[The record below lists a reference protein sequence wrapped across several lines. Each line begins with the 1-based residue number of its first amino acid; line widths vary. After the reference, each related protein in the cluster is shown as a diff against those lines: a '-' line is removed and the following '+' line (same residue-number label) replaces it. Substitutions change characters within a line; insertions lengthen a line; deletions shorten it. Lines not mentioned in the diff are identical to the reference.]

1 MLKTHENSAR
11 KFYEILKFN
20 RNLIKKFIK
29 YVIKFQKDKILP
41 TPKDNAASRNKNLAE
56 KIAQNNAEN
65 NAKGEAQN
73 FTENQ
78 TVNNEGGKIEAAAE
92 AKATVKNK
100 TKAATEKRAKISAE
114 NQSGSG
120 ANVGVES
127 GVKAARANTD
137 ADKADAAVLDA
148 AEAKTKTAAEN
159 QSKNRVKTDKVSSVG
174 ASALSDAAEANETFS
189 ANASALGDAAA
200 SGAAAGMKA
209 GLAKASGRAKTN
221 KIFFIG
227 ATLLMFCCVIYLFS
241 PFLMVIAIGVLM
253 AVATSGLHAKVTKL
267 CRGRRTLAS
276 VLSLFLLCALF
287 FVPFIYAVIEIA
299 KNAASFDMARLNDAL
314 SYVQSLNIKLPGPF
328 EKFDTQFRSFLANL
342 DVAGVAKQ
350 IISYLSVVGKSSAK
364 FIVDMVLIIVFCFFA
379 YLYGESFKRF
389 FKKILPVEPA
399 QIDYIFSETANT
411 MSVVF
416 YSTIFNAVLQGF
428 LFSIIA
434 GIFGFDVLLM
444 GVLFAFCSL
453 IPAVGGALIYV
464 PTALYVLAGGSTSG
478 AIVIMAY
485 CVILIST
492 LADSFIRPLVIKF
505 INSRLV
511 ENPANINE
519 MLIFFSM
526 LSGIS
531 TFGFWGVILG
541 PAILT
546 LFIEVL
552 NLYDYLKKIEFE

>member
-1 MLKTHENSAR
+1 MCENAAR
-11 KFYEILKFN
+11 KFCEILKFN

-41 TPKDNAASRNKNLAE
+41 TSKDNAASRNENLAE

-127 GVKAARANTD
+127 GVKAAKANTD
-137 ADKADAAVLDA
+137 ADKAGAVALDA
-148 AEAKTKTAAEN
+148 AEGRTKTAAEN
-159 QSKNRVKTDKVSSVG
+159 KSKNRTATDKVSSAG
-174 ASALSDAAEANETFS
+174 ASALNDAAEANETFS

-209 GLAKASGRAKTN
+209 GLAKASGRAKTS

-276 VLSLFLLCALF
+276 VLSAFLLCALF

-314 SYVQSLNIKLPGPF
+314 SYVQSLDIRLPGPF

-342 DVAGVAKQ
+342 DVAGLAKQ

-364 FIVDMVLIIVFCFFA
+364 FIVDMVLIVVFCFFA

-434 GIFGFDVLLM
+434 GIFGFDALLM

-492 LADSFIRPLVIKF
+492 LADNFVRPLVIKF

>member
-1 MLKTHENSAR
+1 M
-11 KFYEILKFN
+11 
-20 RNLIKKFIK
+20 
-29 YVIKFQKDKILP
+29 P
-41 TPKDNAASRNKNLAE
+41 TPKDNAASRNENLAE

-65 NAKGEAQN
+65 NAKSEAQN

-78 TVNNEGGKIEAAAE
+78 TVNNAEGKIEAATE
-92 AKATVKNK
+92 AKAVVKNK
-100 TKAATEKRAKISAE
+100 AEAATE
-114 NQSGSG
+114 NQS
-120 ANVGVES
+120 ES
-127 GVKAARANTD
+127 IAETGKAARANTG
-137 ADKADAAVLDA
+137 ADRAGTAALDA
-148 AEAKTKTAAEN
+148 GEGRTKTAAEN
-159 QSKNRVKTDKVSSVG
+159 QSENRTATDKVSSAG
-174 ASALSDAAEANETFS
+174 AATLSDAAEANETFS
-189 ANASALGDAAA
+189 ANASALGAAAA
-200 SGAAAGMKA
+200 SGAAAGVKA

-276 VLSLFLLCALF
+276 VLSVFLLCALF

-314 SYVQSLNIKLPGPF
+314 SYVQSLDIKLPGPF
-328 EKFDTQFRSFLANL
+328 EKFNAQFRSFLTNL

-379 YLYGESFKRF
+379 YLYGDSFKRF

-434 GIFGFDVLLM
+434 GIFGFDALLM

-464 PTALYVLAGGSTSG
+464 PTALYVLAQGSTSG

-492 LADSFIRPLVIKF
+492 LADSFVKPLVIKF

-546 LFIEVL
+546 LFIAVL

>member
-1 MLKTHENSAR
+1 M
-11 KFYEILKFN
+11 
-20 RNLIKKFIK
+20 
-29 YVIKFQKDKILP
+29 P
-41 TPKDNAASRNKNLAE
+41 TPKDNAASRNENQVE
-56 KIAQNNAEN
+56 NITQNNAEN
-65 NAKGEAQN
+65 NAKSEAQN

-78 TVNNEGGKIEAAAE
+78 TVNNAEIKIEAAAE
-92 AKATVKNK
+92 
-100 TKAATEKRAKISAE
+100 KRAKTAAE
-114 NQSGSG
+114 NQSESIAGTGKAAG
-120 ANVGVES
+120 ANTG
-127 GVKAARANTD
+127 
-137 ADKADAAVLDA
+137 ADKAGAVALDA
-148 AEAKTKTAAEN
+148 AEGRTKTAAEN
-159 QSKNRVKTDKVSSVG
+159 QSKNRVKTDKVSSAG
-174 ASALSDAAEANETFS
+174 AAALNDAAEANETFS
-189 ANASALGDAAA
+189 ANASALGAAA
-200 SGAAAGMKA
+200 ASGAAATSGAAAGMKA

-314 SYVQSLNIKLPGPF
+314 SYVQSLDIKLPGPF

-364 FIVDMVLIIVFCFFA
+364 FIVDMVLIVVFCFFA

-434 GIFGFDVLLM
+434 GIFGFDALLM

-492 LADSFIRPLVIKF
+492 LADSFIKPLVIKF

-546 LFIEVL
+546 LFIAVL

>member
-1 MLKTHENSAR
+1 MCKTRENTAR
-11 KFYEILKFN
+11 KFYEISKFN

-41 TPKDNAASRNKNLAE
+41 TPKDNAASRNENLAE

-65 NAKGEAQN
+65 NAKSEAQN

-78 TVNNEGGKIEAAAE
+78 TANNAEIKIEAAAE
-92 AKATVKNK
+92 KRVK
-100 TKAATEKRAKISAE
+100 I
-114 NQSGSG
+114 
-120 ANVGVES
+120 GV
-127 GVKAARANTD
+127 
-137 ADKADAAVLDA
+137 DKADAAALDS
-148 AEAKTKTAAEN
+148 AEGKTKTAAEN
-159 QSKNRVKTDKVSSVG
+159 QSESGAEAGKAAGANTAADKADAAALDAAESGTKTAAENRSKNRTETDKISSGG
-174 ASALSDAAEANETFS
+174 AAALSDATEANETFS

-200 SGAAAGMKA
+200 SGTAAGMKA
-209 GLAKASGRAKTN
+209 GLAKAGRAKTN

-299 KNAASFDMARLNDAL
+299 KNAASFDMARLNDAI

-328 EKFDTQFRSFLANL
+328 EKFDPQFRSFLANL
-342 DVAGVAKQ
+342 DVAGLAKQ

-364 FIVDMVLIIVFCFFA
+364 FIVDMVLIVVFCFFA

-434 GIFGFDVLLM
+434 GIFGFDALLM

-492 LADSFIRPLVIKF
+492 LADSFVKPLVIKF

-546 LFIEVL
+546 LFIAVL

>member
-1 MLKTHENSAR
+1 M
-11 KFYEILKFN
+11 
-20 RNLIKKFIK
+20 
-29 YVIKFQKDKILP
+29 P
-41 TPKDNAASRNKNLAE
+41 TPKDNAASRNENLAE
-56 KIAQNNAEN
+56 NVAQNNAEN
-65 NAKGEAQN
+65 NAKSEARN
-73 FTENQ
+73 FIENQ
-78 TVNNEGGKIEAAAE
+78 TANNEGGKIEAAAE
-92 AKATVKNK
+92 AEATVKNK
-100 TKAATEKRAKISAE
+100 AETAAE
-114 NQSGSG
+114 NQSENIAKTG
-120 ANVGVES
+120 
-127 GVKAARANTD
+127 KAAGANTD
-137 ADKADAAVLDA
+137 ADKAGVTAPDA
-148 AEAKTKTAAEN
+148 AEGRAKTAAEN
-159 QSKNRVKTDKVSSVG
+159 QSKSRIETDEVSSTG
-174 ASALSDAAEANETFS
+174 AAALNDAAEANETFS

-267 CRGRRTLAS
+267 CRGRRTLSS

-299 KNAASFDMARLNDAL
+299 KNAASFDMARINDAL
-314 SYVQSLNIKLPGPF
+314 SYVQSLDIKLPGPF

-342 DVAGVAKQ
+342 DVAGLAKQ

-364 FIVDMVLIIVFCFFA
+364 FIVDMVLIVVFCFFA

-434 GIFGFDVLLM
+434 GIFGFDALLM

-492 LADSFIRPLVIKF
+492 LADSFVKPLVIKF

-546 LFIEVL
+546 LFIAVL

>member
-1 MLKTHENSAR
+1 M
-11 KFYEILKFN
+11 
-20 RNLIKKFIK
+20 
-29 YVIKFQKDKILP
+29 P
-41 TPKDNAASRNKNLAE
+41 TPKDNAASRNENLAE
-56 KIAQNNAEN
+56 NVAQNNAEN
-65 NAKGEAQN
+65 NAKREAQN

-78 TVNNEGGKIEAAAE
+78 TVNNAEGKIEADNEGRAV
-92 AKATVKNK
+92 VKNK
-100 TKAATEKRAKISAE
+100 AKTAAE
-114 NQSGSG
+114 NQS
-120 ANVGVES
+120 ES
-127 GVKAARANTD
+127 IAETGKAARANTD
-137 ADKADAAVLDA
+137 ADKAGAAALDA
-148 AEAKTKTAAEN
+148 AEGKTKTAAEN
-159 QSKNRVKTDKVSSVG
+159 QSKNRVETDKVSSAG
-174 ASALSDAAEANETFS
+174 ASALGDAAEANETFS

-200 SGAAAGMKA
+200 AGMKA
-209 GLAKASGRAKTN
+209 GLAKASGRAKTS

-314 SYVQSLNIKLPGPF
+314 NYVQSLNIKLPGPF

-342 DVAGVAKQ
+342 DVAGLAKQ

-364 FIVDMVLIIVFCFFA
+364 FIVDMVLIVVFCFFA

-434 GIFGFDVLLM
+434 GIFGFDALLM

-492 LADSFIRPLVIKF
+492 LADSFVKPLVIKF

-546 LFIEVL
+546 LFIAVL

>member
-1 MLKTHENSAR
+1 
-11 KFYEILKFN
+11 
-20 RNLIKKFIK
+20 
-29 YVIKFQKDKILP
+29 
-41 TPKDNAASRNKNLAE
+41 
-56 KIAQNNAEN
+56 
-65 NAKGEAQN
+65 
-73 FTENQ
+73 
-78 TVNNEGGKIEAAAE
+78 
-92 AKATVKNK
+92 
-100 TKAATEKRAKISAE
+100 
-114 NQSGSG
+114 
-120 ANVGVES
+120 
-127 GVKAARANTD
+127 
-137 ADKADAAVLDA
+137 
-148 AEAKTKTAAEN
+148 
-159 QSKNRVKTDKVSSVG
+159 
-174 ASALSDAAEANETFS
+174 
-189 ANASALGDAAA
+189 
-200 SGAAAGMKA
+200 MKA
-209 GLAKASGRAKTN
+209 GLSKASGRAKTN

-314 SYVQSLNIKLPGPF
+314 SYVQSLDIKLPGPF

-342 DVAGVAKQ
+342 DVAGLAKQ

-364 FIVDMVLIIVFCFFA
+364 FIVDMVLIVVFCFFA

-434 GIFGFDVLLM
+434 GIFGFDALLM

-464 PTALYVLAGGSTSG
+464 PTALYVLAQGSTSG

-492 LADSFIRPLVIKF
+492 LADSFVKPLVIKF

-546 LFIEVL
+546 LFIAVL

>member
-1 MLKTHENSAR
+1 M
-11 KFYEILKFN
+11 
-20 RNLIKKFIK
+20 
-29 YVIKFQKDKILP
+29 P
-41 TPKDNAASRNKNLAE
+41 TPKDNAASRNENQAE
-56 KIAQNNAEN
+56 NVAQNNAES
-65 NAKGEAQN
+65 NAKSEAQN

-78 TVNNEGGKIEAAAE
+78 TANNAEGKIEAAAE
-92 AKATVKNK
+92 GEAQAVIKNK
-100 TKAATEKRAKISAE
+100 AKTAAE
-114 NQSGSG
+114 NQSESG
-120 ANVGVES
+120 AETS
-127 GVKAARANTD
+127 KAAGANTG
-137 ADKADAAVLDA
+137 ADKVDAAALG
-148 AEAKTKTAAEN
+148 AEN
-159 QSKNRVKTDKVSSVG
+159 QSKNRVETDSVSSAD
-174 ASALSDAAEANETFS
+174 ASAEANETFS

-209 GLAKASGRAKTN
+209 GLAKASGRAKTS

-276 VLSLFLLCALF
+276 VLSLFLICALF

-350 IISYLSVVGKSSAK
+350 IISYLSAVGKSSAK
-364 FIVDMVLIIVFCFFA
+364 FIVDMVLIVVFCFFA

-428 LFSIIA
+428 
-434 GIFGFDVLLM
+434 
-444 GVLFAFCSL
+444 
-453 IPAVGGALIYV
+453 PY
-464 PTALYVLAGGSTSG
+464 Y
-478 AIVIMAY
+478 
-485 CVILIST
+485 
-492 LADSFIRPLVIKF
+492 
-505 INSRLV
+505 
-511 ENPANINE
+511 
-519 MLIFFSM
+519 
-526 LSGIS
+526 
-531 TFGFWGVILG
+531 
-541 PAILT
+541 
-546 LFIEVL
+546 
-552 NLYDYLKKIEFE
+552 

>member
-1 MLKTHENSAR
+1 M
-11 KFYEILKFN
+11 
-20 RNLIKKFIK
+20 
-29 YVIKFQKDKILP
+29 P
-41 TPKDNAASRNKNLAE
+41 TPKDNAASCNENQAE
-56 KIAQNNAEN
+56 RIAQNNAEN

-78 TVNNEGGKIEAAAE
+78 TVNNEGGEIEAAAE

-127 GVKAARANTD
+127 GVKAAKANTD
-137 ADKADAAVLDA
+137 ADKAGAVALDA
-148 AEAKTKTAAEN
+148 AEGRTKTAVEN
-159 QSKNRVKTDKVSSVG
+159 KSKNRTATDKASSV
-174 ASALSDAAEANETFS
+174 D
-189 ANASALGDAAA
+189 ASALGDAAA

-209 GLAKASGRAKTN
+209 GLAKASGHAKTN

-241 PFLMVIAIGVLM
+241 PFLMVIVIGVLM

-314 SYVQSLNIKLPGPF
+314 SYVQSLDIKLPGPF

-342 DVAGVAKQ
+342 DVAGLAKQ

-364 FIVDMVLIIVFCFFA
+364 FIVDMVLIVVFCFFA

-434 GIFGFDVLLM
+434 GIFGFDALLM

-464 PTALYVLAGGSTSG
+464 PTALYVLAQGSTSG

-492 LADSFIRPLVIKF
+492 LADSFVKPLVIKF

-546 LFIEVL
+546 LFIAVL

>member
-1 MLKTHENSAR
+1 M
-11 KFYEILKFN
+11 
-20 RNLIKKFIK
+20 
-29 YVIKFQKDKILP
+29 P
-41 TPKDNAASRNKNLAE
+41 TPKDNAASRNENLAE

-78 TVNNEGGKIEAAAE
+78 TVNNAEGKIEADTEGGAQAV
-92 AKATVKNK
+92 VKNK
-100 TKAATEKRAKISAE
+100 AEAAAE
-114 NQSGSG
+114 NQS
-120 ANVGVES
+120 ES
-127 GVKAARANTD
+127 IAETGKAAGANTD
-137 ADKADAAVLDA
+137 ADKAGAAALDA
-148 AEAKTKTAAEN
+148 VEGRTKTAAEN
-159 QSKNRVKTDKVSSVG
+159 QSKNRTETDKISSAG
-174 ASALSDAAEANETFS
+174 AAALGDAAEANETFS
-189 ANASALGDAAA
+189 ANASALGAAVA

-227 ATLLMFCCVIYLFS
+227 VTLLMFCCVIYLFS

-314 SYVQSLNIKLPGPF
+314 SYVQSLDIKLPGPF
-328 EKFDTQFRSFLANL
+328 EKFNTQFRSFLANL
-342 DVAGVAKQ
+342 DVAGLAKQ

-434 GIFGFDVLLM
+434 GIFGFDALLM

-464 PTALYVLAGGSTSG
+464 PTALYVLARGSTSG

-492 LADSFIRPLVIKF
+492 LADSFVKPLVIKF

-546 LFIEVL
+546 LFIAVL

>member
-1 MLKTHENSAR
+1 M
-11 KFYEILKFN
+11 
-20 RNLIKKFIK
+20 
-29 YVIKFQKDKILP
+29 P
-41 TPKDNAASRNKNLAE
+41 TPKDNAASCNENQAE
-56 KIAQNNAEN
+56 NIAQNNA
-65 NAKGEAQN
+65 KSEAQN

-78 TVNNEGGKIEAAAE
+78 TVNNAEGKIEAAAE

-100 TKAATEKRAKISAE
+100 TKTAAENRAEIGAK

-127 GVKAARANTD
+127 GVKAVKANTA
-137 ADKADAAVLDA
+137 ADKAASAVLDA
-148 AEAKTKTAAEN
+148 AEGRTKTSAEN
-159 QSKNRVKTDKVSSVG
+159 QSKNRVKTDKASSAG
-174 ASALSDAAEANETFS
+174 AAALSDAAEANETFL
-189 ANASALGDAAA
+189 ANASAL
-200 SGAAAGMKA
+200 GAAAGMKA
-209 GLAKASGRAKTN
+209 GLAKVSGRAKTN

-241 PFLMVIAIGVLM
+241 PFLMVIVIGVLM

-314 SYVQSLNIKLPGPF
+314 SYVQSLDIRLPGPF

-342 DVAGVAKQ
+342 DVAGLAKQ

-434 GIFGFDVLLM
+434 GIFGFDALLM

-464 PTALYVLAGGSTSG
+464 PTALYVLAQGSTSG

-492 LADSFIRPLVIKF
+492 LADSFVKPLVIKF

-546 LFIEVL
+546 LFIAVL

>member
-1 MLKTHENSAR
+1 M
-11 KFYEILKFN
+11 
-20 RNLIKKFIK
+20 
-29 YVIKFQKDKILP
+29 P
-41 TPKDNAASRNKNLAE
+41 TPKDNAASRNENQAE
-56 KIAQNNAEN
+56 NVAQNNTEN
-65 NAKGEAQN
+65 NAKSEAQN

-92 AKATVKNK
+92 
-100 TKAATEKRAKISAE
+100 KRA
-114 NQSGSG
+114 
-120 ANVGVES
+120 
-127 GVKAARANTD
+127 
-137 ADKADAAVLDA
+137 
-148 AEAKTKTAAEN
+148 KTAAEN
-159 QSKNRVKTDKVSSVG
+159 QSKNRVKTDKVSSAG
-174 ASALSDAAEANETFS
+174 AAAFSDAAEANETFS
-189 ANASALGDAAA
+189 ANASALGAAA
-200 SGAAAGMKA
+200 VSGAAVGVKA
-209 GLAKASGRAKTN
+209 GLAKANGRAKTN

-253 AVATSGLHAKVTKL
+253 AVATSGLHAKITKL

-276 VLSLFLLCALF
+276 VLSVFLLCTLF

-314 SYVQSLNIKLPGPF
+314 SYVQSLDIRLPGPF

-342 DVAGVAKQ
+342 DVAGLAKQ

-434 GIFGFDVLLM
+434 GIFGFDALLM

-492 LADSFIRPLVIKF
+492 LADSFVKPLVIKF

-546 LFIEVL
+546 LFIAVL

>member
-1 MLKTHENSAR
+1 M
-11 KFYEILKFN
+11 
-20 RNLIKKFIK
+20 
-29 YVIKFQKDKILP
+29 P
-41 TPKDNAASRNKNLAE
+41 TSKDNAASRNENRAE
-56 KIAQNNAEN
+56 NAAQNNAEN
-65 NAKGEAQN
+65 NAKSEAQN

-78 TVNNEGGKIEAAAE
+78 TVNNAEGKIEAAAE

-100 TKAATEKRAKISAE
+100 TKTAAENRAEIGAK

-127 GVKAARANTD
+127 GVKAAKANTG
-137 ADKADAAVLDA
+137 ADRAGAAALDA
-148 AEAKTKTAAEN
+148 GEGRTKTAAEN
-159 QSKNRVKTDKVSSVG
+159 QSENRTATDKVSSAG
-174 ASALSDAAEANETFS
+174 AATLSDAAETNETFS
-189 ANASALGDAAA
+189 ANASALGAAAA
-200 SGAAAGMKA
+200 SGAAAGVKA
-209 GLAKASGRAKTN
+209 GLAKANGRAKTN

-314 SYVQSLNIKLPGPF
+314 SYVQSLDIRLPGPF

-364 FIVDMVLIIVFCFFA
+364 FIVDMVLIVVFCFFA
-379 YLYGESFKRF
+379 YLYGENFKRF

-434 GIFGFDVLLM
+434 GIFGFDALLM

-492 LADSFIRPLVIKF
+492 LADSFVKPLVIKF

-546 LFIEVL
+546 LFIAVL

>member
-1 MLKTHENSAR
+1 MCENAAR
-11 KFYEILKFN
+11 KFCEILKFN

-41 TPKDNAASRNKNLAE
+41 TSKDNAASRNENRAE
-56 KIAQNNAEN
+56 NAAQNNAEN
-65 NAKGEAQN
+65 NAKSEAQN

-78 TVNNEGGKIEAAAE
+78 TVNNAEGKIEAAAE

-100 TKAATEKRAKISAE
+100 TKTAAENRAEIGAK

-127 GVKAARANTD
+127 GVKAAKANTG
-137 ADKADAAVLDA
+137 ADKADAAALDA
-148 AEAKTKTAAEN
+148 AEGRTKTAAEN
-159 QSKNRVKTDKVSSVG
+159 QSGNRVKTDKASSAG
-174 ASALSDAAEANETFS
+174 ASALNDAAEANETFS
-189 ANASALGDAAA
+189 ANASALGAAAA

-227 ATLLMFCCVIYLFS
+227 STLLMFCCVIYLFS

-314 SYVQSLNIKLPGPF
+314 SYVQSLDIRLPGPF

-342 DVAGVAKQ
+342 DVAGLAKQ

-364 FIVDMVLIIVFCFFA
+364 FIVDMVLIVVFCFFA

-434 GIFGFDVLLM
+434 GIFGFDALLM

-492 LADSFIRPLVIKF
+492 LADSFIKPLVIKF

-546 LFIEVL
+546 LFIAVL

>member
-1 MLKTHENSAR
+1 M
-11 KFYEILKFN
+11 
-20 RNLIKKFIK
+20 
-29 YVIKFQKDKILP
+29 P
-41 TPKDNAASRNKNLAE
+41 TPKDNAASRNENLAE

-65 NAKGEAQN
+65 NAKSEAQN

-78 TVNNEGGKIEAAAE
+78 TANNAEIKIEAAAE
-92 AKATVKNK
+92 
-100 TKAATEKRAKISAE
+100 KRAKIGAE
-114 NQSGSG
+114 NQS
-120 ANVGVES
+120 ES
-127 GVKAARANTD
+127 IAETGKTAGANTD
-137 ADKADAAVLDA
+137 ADKAGAAALDA
-148 AEAKTKTAAEN
+148 AEGRTKTAAEN
-159 QSKNRVKTDKVSSVG
+159 QSKNRVETDKVSSVD
-174 ASALSDAAEANETFS
+174 ASAEANETFS
-189 ANASALGDAAA
+189 ANAFALGDAAA

-209 GLAKASGRAKTN
+209 GLAKASGRAKTS

-314 SYVQSLNIKLPGPF
+314 SYVQSLDIRLPGPF

-342 DVAGVAKQ
+342 DVAGLAKQ

-364 FIVDMVLIIVFCFFA
+364 FIVDMVLIVVFCFFA

-434 GIFGFDVLLM
+434 GIFGFDALLM

-464 PTALYVLAGGSTSG
+464 PTALYVLAQGSTSG

-492 LADSFIRPLVIKF
+492 LADSFVKPLVIKF

-546 LFIEVL
+546 LFIAVL

>member
-1 MLKTHENSAR
+1 M
-11 KFYEILKFN
+11 
-20 RNLIKKFIK
+20 
-29 YVIKFQKDKILP
+29 P
-41 TPKDNAASRNKNLAE
+41 TPKDNAASRNENLAE

-78 TVNNEGGKIEAAAE
+78 TVNNAEIKIKAAAE
-92 AKATVKNK
+92 SEAVVKNK
-100 TKAATEKRAKISAE
+100 A
-114 NQSGSG
+114 
-120 ANVGVES
+120 
-127 GVKAARANTD
+127 
-137 ADKADAAVLDA
+137 
-148 AEAKTKTAAEN
+148 KTAAEN
-159 QSKNRVKTDKVSSVG
+159 QSESIAETSKAAGANTAADEADAAALDAAEGRTKTAAENRSKNRVETDK
-174 ASALSDAAEANETFS
+174 ASPVDT
-189 ANASALGDAAA
+189 SALGDAAA

-299 KNAASFDMARLNDAL
+299 KNAASFDMARINDAL
-314 SYVQSLNIKLPGPF
+314 SYVQSLDIRLPGPF
-328 EKFDTQFRSFLANL
+328 EKFNAQVRSFLANL

-364 FIVDMVLIIVFCFFA
+364 FIVDMVLIVVFCFFA

-434 GIFGFDVLLM
+434 GIFGFDALLM

-492 LADSFIRPLVIKF
+492 LADSFVKPLVIKF

-546 LFIEVL
+546 LFIAVL

>member
-1 MLKTHENSAR
+1 M
-11 KFYEILKFN
+11 
-20 RNLIKKFIK
+20 
-29 YVIKFQKDKILP
+29 P
-41 TPKDNAASRNKNLAE
+41 TPKDNAASRNENLAE

-65 NAKGEAQN
+65 NAKSEAQN

-78 TVNNEGGKIEAAAE
+78 TTNDEGGKIEAAAE
-92 AKATVKNK
+92 AKATAKNK
-100 TKAATEKRAKISAE
+100 TETAAENRAEISVK

-120 ANVGVES
+120 VNVGVES
-127 GVKAARANTD
+127 GIKAVKANTG
-137 ADKADAAVLDA
+137 ADKADAAALGA
-148 AEAKTKTAAEN
+148 AEGGTKTAVEN
-159 QSKNRVKTDKVSSVG
+159 QSKNRVETDKASSAD
-174 ASALSDAAEANETFS
+174 ASALGDAAEANETFS
-189 ANASALGDAAA
+189 ANASALGAT
-200 SGAAAGMKA
+200 AGVKA

-241 PFLMVIAIGVLM
+241 PFLMVIVIGVLM

-314 SYVQSLNIKLPGPF
+314 SYVQSLDIRLPGPF

-342 DVAGVAKQ
+342 DVAGLAKQ

-364 FIVDMVLIIVFCFFA
+364 FIVDMVLIVVFCFFA

-434 GIFGFDVLLM
+434 GIFGFDALLM

-492 LADSFIRPLVIKF
+492 LADSFVKPLVIKF

-546 LFIEVL
+546 LFIAVL

>member
-1 MLKTHENSAR
+1 MSYSALYVKTRENAAR
-11 KFYEILKFN
+11 KFYEISKFN

-41 TPKDNAASRNKNLAE
+41 TPKDNAASRNENRAE
-56 KIAQNNAEN
+56 NVAQNNAES
-65 NAKGEAQN
+65 NAKSEAQN

-78 TVNNEGGKIEAAAE
+78 TANNEEGKIEAAAE
-92 AKATVKNK
+92 
-100 TKAATEKRAKISAE
+100 
-114 NQSGSG
+114 NQSESIAETGKTAG
-120 ANVGVES
+120 ANTG
-127 GVKAARANTD
+127 
-137 ADKADAAVLDA
+137 ADKADAAALDA
-148 AEAKTKTAAEN
+148 AEGRTKTAAEN
-159 QSKNRVKTDKVSSVG
+159 QSKNWVETDKASSAG
-174 ASALSDAAEANETFS
+174 
-189 ANASALGDAAA
+189 ASALGDAAA
-200 SGAAAGMKA
+200 SGVAAGMKA
-209 GLAKASGRAKTN
+209 GFAKASGRAKTS

-253 AVATSGLHAKVTKL
+253 AVATSGLHSKVTKL

-276 VLSLFLLCALF
+276 VLSLFLICALF

-299 KNAASFDMARLNDAL
+299 KNAASFDMARLNDAI

-342 DVAGVAKQ
+342 DVAGLAKQ

-364 FIVDMVLIIVFCFFA
+364 FIVDMVLIVVFCFFA

-434 GIFGFDVLLM
+434 GIFGFDALLM

-492 LADSFIRPLVIKF
+492 LADSFVKPLVIKF

-546 LFIEVL
+546 LFIAVL

>member
-1 MLKTHENSAR
+1 M
-11 KFYEILKFN
+11 
-20 RNLIKKFIK
+20 
-29 YVIKFQKDKILP
+29 P
-41 TPKDNAASRNKNLAE
+41 TPKDNAASCNENLAE
-56 KIAQNNAEN
+56 NVAQNNADN
-65 NAKGEAQN
+65 NAKSEAQN

-78 TVNNEGGKIEAAAE
+78 TVNNAEGKIEAAAE
-92 AKATVKNK
+92 AKATIKNK
-100 TKAATEKRAKISAE
+100 AETAAENRAEIGAK

-127 GVKAARANTD
+127 GVKAAKANTD
-137 ADKADAAVLDA
+137 ADKADAAALGA
-148 AEAKTKTAAEN
+148 AEGGTKTAVEN
-159 QSKNRVKTDKVSSVG
+159 QSENRVKTDKASSAG
-174 ASALSDAAEANETFS
+174 ASALNDAVEANETFS
-189 ANASALGDAAA
+189 ANISALSDAAA

-209 GLAKASGRAKTN
+209 GLAKAGRAKTN

-342 DVAGVAKQ
+342 DVAGLAKQ

-434 GIFGFDVLLM
+434 GIFGFDALLM

-492 LADSFIRPLVIKF
+492 LADSFVKPLVIKF

-546 LFIEVL
+546 LFIAVL

>member
-1 MLKTHENSAR
+1 M
-11 KFYEILKFN
+11 
-20 RNLIKKFIK
+20 
-29 YVIKFQKDKILP
+29 P

-127 GVKAARANTD
+127 GVKAAKANTD
-137 ADKADAAVLDA
+137 ADKAGAVALDA
-148 AEAKTKTAAEN
+148 AEGRTKTAAEN
-159 QSKNRVKTDKVSSVG
+159 QSKNRVKTDKVSSAG
-174 ASALSDAAEANETFS
+174 AAAFSDAAEANETFS

-209 GLAKASGRAKTN
+209 GLAKASGRAKTS

-253 AVATSGLHAKVTKL
+253 AVATSGLHTKVTKL

-342 DVAGVAKQ
+342 DVAGLAKQ

-364 FIVDMVLIIVFCFFA
+364 FIVDMVLIVVFCFFA

-416 YSTIFNAVLQGF
+416 Y
-428 LFSIIA
+428 
-434 GIFGFDVLLM
+434 
-444 GVLFAFCSL
+444 
-453 IPAVGGALIYV
+453 
-464 PTALYVLAGGSTSG
+464 
-478 AIVIMAY
+478 
-485 CVILIST
+485 
-492 LADSFIRPLVIKF
+492 
-505 INSRLV
+505 
-511 ENPANINE
+511 
-519 MLIFFSM
+519 
-526 LSGIS
+526 
-531 TFGFWGVILG
+531 
-541 PAILT
+541 
-546 LFIEVL
+546 
-552 NLYDYLKKIEFE
+552 

>member
-1 MLKTHENSAR
+1 M
-11 KFYEILKFN
+11 
-20 RNLIKKFIK
+20 
-29 YVIKFQKDKILP
+29 P
-41 TPKDNAASRNKNLAE
+41 TPKDNAASRNENQAE
-56 KIAQNNAEN
+56 NVAQNNAEN

-78 TVNNEGGKIEAAAE
+78 TVNNAEGKIEAAAE

-100 TKAATEKRAKISAE
+100 NKTAAE
-114 NQSGSG
+114 NQS
-120 ANVGVES
+120 ES
-127 GVKAARANTD
+127 IAEASKAARVNTG
-137 ADKADAAVLDA
+137 ADKAGAAALDA
-148 AEAKTKTAAEN
+148 AEDRTKTSAEN
-159 QSKNRVKTDKVSSVG
+159 QSKNRVKTDKVSSAG
-174 ASALSDAAEANETFS
+174 AAAFSDAAEANETFS
-189 ANASALGDAAA
+189 PNASALGDAAA

-241 PFLMVIAIGVLM
+241 PFLMVIVIGVLM

-314 SYVQSLNIKLPGPF
+314 SYVQGLDIRLPGPF
-328 EKFDTQFRSFLANL
+328 EKFNTQFRSFLANL

-434 GIFGFDVLLM
+434 GIFGFDALLM

-492 LADSFIRPLVIKF
+492 LADSFIKPLVIKF

-546 LFIEVL
+546 LFIAVL

>member
-1 MLKTHENSAR
+1 MCENAAC
-11 KFYEILKFN
+11 KFYEISKFN

-41 TPKDNAASRNKNLAE
+41 TPKDNAASRNENRAE
-56 KIAQNNAEN
+56 NVAQNNAES
-65 NAKGEAQN
+65 NAKSEAQN

-78 TVNNEGGKIEAAAE
+78 TVNNAEGKIEAAAE
-92 AKATVKNK
+92 
-100 TKAATEKRAKISAE
+100 KRAKIGAE
-114 NQSGSG
+114 NQSESIAEAGKTAG
-120 ANVGVES
+120 ANT
-127 GVKAARANTD
+127 AAD
-137 ADKADAAVLDA
+137 EVDAAALGA
-148 AEAKTKTAAEN
+148 AEGRTKTAAEN
-159 QSKNRVKTDKVSSVG
+159 QSKNRVETDKASSAG
-174 ASALSDAAEANETFS
+174 
-189 ANASALGDAAA
+189 ASALGDAAA

-209 GLAKASGRAKTN
+209 GLTKASGRAKTN

-227 ATLLMFCCVIYLFS
+227 AILLMFCCVIYLFS

-299 KNAASFDMARLNDAL
+299 KNAASFDMARLNDAI

-342 DVAGVAKQ
+342 DVAGLAKQ

-364 FIVDMVLIIVFCFFA
+364 FIVDMVLIVVFCFFA

-434 GIFGFDVLLM
+434 GIFGFDALLM

-464 PTALYVLAGGSTSG
+464 PTALYVLAQGSTSG

-492 LADSFIRPLVIKF
+492 LADSFVKPLVIKF

-546 LFIEVL
+546 LFIAVL

>member
-1 MLKTHENSAR
+1 M
-11 KFYEILKFN
+11 
-20 RNLIKKFIK
+20 
-29 YVIKFQKDKILP
+29 P
-41 TPKDNAASRNKNLAE
+41 TPKDNAASYNEDLAE
-56 KIAQNNAEN
+56 KIAQNNAES
-65 NAKGEAQN
+65 NAKSEAQN

-78 TVNNEGGKIEAAAE
+78 TANNEGGKIEAAAE
-92 AKATVKNK
+92 GEAQAVIKNKAKA
-100 TKAATEKRAKISAE
+100 AAE
-114 NQSGSG
+114 NQSESIAETTKATG
-120 ANVGVES
+120 ANT
-127 GVKAARANTD
+127 AAD
-137 ADKADAAVLDA
+137 EADAAALGA
-148 AEAKTKTAAEN
+148 AEGRTKTAAEN
-159 QSKNRVKTDKVSSVG
+159 RSKNRVETDKVS
-174 ASALSDAAEANETFS
+174 S

-200 SGAAAGMKA
+200 SGMKA
-209 GLAKASGRAKTN
+209 GLAKASGRAKTS

-434 GIFGFDVLLM
+434 GIFGFDALLM

-478 AIVIMAY
+478 AIVIMTY

-492 LADSFIRPLVIKF
+492 LADSFVKPLVIKF

-546 LFIEVL
+546 LFIAVL

>member
-1 MLKTHENSAR
+1 M
-11 KFYEILKFN
+11 
-20 RNLIKKFIK
+20 
-29 YVIKFQKDKILP
+29 
-41 TPKDNAASRNKNLAE
+41 PKENAASHNENLAE
-56 KIAQNNAEN
+56 NIAQNNAEN
-65 NAKGEAQN
+65 NAKSEAQN

-78 TVNNEGGKIEAAAE
+78 TVNNAEGKIQAAAE
-92 AKATVKNK
+92 AKATAKNK
-100 TKAATEKRAKISAE
+100 TETAAENRAEISVK

-120 ANVGVES
+120 VNVGVES
-127 GVKAARANTD
+127 GIKAAKANTG
-137 ADKADAAVLDA
+137 ADKADAAALGV
-148 AEAKTKTAAEN
+148 AEGRTKTAAEN
-159 QSKNRVKTDKVSSVG
+159 QSENRIKTDKVSSAG
-174 ASALSDAAEANETFS
+174 AATLSDAAEANETFS
-189 ANASALGDAAA
+189 ANASALGAAAA

-209 GLAKASGRAKTN
+209 GLAKANGRAKTN

-276 VLSLFLLCALF
+276 VLSVFLLCTLF

-314 SYVQSLNIKLPGPF
+314 SYVQSLDIKLPGPF

-364 FIVDMVLIIVFCFFA
+364 FIVDMVLIVVFCFFA

-434 GIFGFDVLLM
+434 GIFGFDALLM

-492 LADSFIRPLVIKF
+492 LADSFVKPLVIKF

-546 LFIEVL
+546 LFIAVL

>member
-1 MLKTHENSAR
+1 MWKTHENAAR
-11 KFYEILKFN
+11 KFCEILKFN
-20 RNLIKKFIK
+20 RNLIKKLIK
-29 YVIKFQKDKILP
+29 YIIKFQKDKILP
-41 TPKDNAASRNKNLAE
+41 TPKDNAASCNENLAE
-56 KIAQNNAEN
+56 NIAQNNA
-65 NAKGEAQN
+65 KSEAQN

-78 TVNNEGGKIEAAAE
+78 TVNNAEGKIQAAAE

-100 TKAATEKRAKISAE
+100 TKTAAENRAEIGAE

-120 ANVGVES
+120 ANVSVES
-127 GVKAARANTD
+127 GVKAAKANTG
-137 ADKADAAVLDA
+137 ADKADAAALDA
-148 AEAKTKTAAEN
+148 AEGRTKTAAEN
-159 QSKNRVKTDKVSSVG
+159 QSKNRVKTDKVSSAG
-174 ASALSDAAEANETFS
+174 AAAFSDAAEANETFS
-189 ANASALGDAAA
+189 ANASALGAAAA
-200 SGAAAGMKA
+200 SGAAAGVKA

-241 PFLMVIAIGVLM
+241 PFLMVIVIGVLM
-253 AVATSGLHAKVTKL
+253 AVATSGLHAKVMKL

-276 VLSLFLLCALF
+276 VLSVFLLCALF

-314 SYVQSLNIKLPGPF
+314 SYVQSLDIRLPGPF

-342 DVAGVAKQ
+342 DVAGLAKQ

-434 GIFGFDVLLM
+434 GIFGFDALLM

-492 LADSFIRPLVIKF
+492 LADSFVKPLVIKF

-546 LFIEVL
+546 LFIAVL

>member
-1 MLKTHENSAR
+1 MYRRVPYVKTRENTAR

-41 TPKDNAASRNKNLAE
+41 TPKDNAASRNENLAE

-65 NAKGEAQN
+65 NAKSEAQN

-78 TVNNEGGKIEAAAE
+78 TANNAEGKIEAA
-92 AKATVKNK
+92 VKNK
-100 TKAATEKRAKISAE
+100 AE
-114 NQSGSG
+114 
-120 ANVGVES
+120 
-127 GVKAARANTD
+127 
-137 ADKADAAVLDA
+137 
-148 AEAKTKTAAEN
+148 TAAEN
-159 QSKNRVKTDKVSSVG
+159 QSKNRIETDKASSTG
-174 ASALSDAAEANETFS
+174 
-189 ANASALGDAAA
+189 ASALGDAAA

-314 SYVQSLNIKLPGPF
+314 SYVQSLDIRLPGPF

-364 FIVDMVLIIVFCFFA
+364 FIVDMVFIVVFCFFA

-434 GIFGFDVLLM
+434 GIFGFDALLM

-492 LADSFIRPLVIKF
+492 LADSFVKPLVIKF

-546 LFIEVL
+546 LFIAVL

>member
-1 MLKTHENSAR
+1 M
-11 KFYEILKFN
+11 
-20 RNLIKKFIK
+20 
-29 YVIKFQKDKILP
+29 P
-41 TPKDNAASRNKNLAE
+41 TPKDNAASRNENLAE
-56 KIAQNNAEN
+56 KIAQNNAEDN
-65 NAKGEAQN
+65 TKGEAQN
-73 FTENQ
+73 FIENQ
-78 TVNNEGGKIEAAAE
+78 TVNNAEGKIEAAAE

-100 TKAATEKRAKISAE
+100 AETATE
-114 NQSGSG
+114 NQSESIAEARKAAG
-120 ANVGVES
+120 ANTG
-127 GVKAARANTD
+127 
-137 ADKADAAVLDA
+137 ADKAGAAVLGT
-148 AEAKTKTAAEN
+148 AEGRTKTAAEN
-159 QSKNRVKTDKVSSVG
+159 QSKNRTKTDKASSTG
-174 ASALSDAAEANETFS
+174 ASALGDAAEANETFS
-189 ANASALGDAAA
+189 ANASALGAAAA

-267 CRGRRTLAS
+267 CRGRRTLSS

-299 KNAASFDMARLNDAL
+299 KNAASFDMARINDAL
-314 SYVQSLNIKLPGPF
+314 SYVQSLDIKLPGPF
-328 EKFDTQFRSFLANL
+328 EKFDMQFRSFLANL
-342 DVAGVAKQ
+342 DVAGLAKQ

-364 FIVDMVLIIVFCFFA
+364 FIVDMVLIVVFCFFA

-434 GIFGFDVLLM
+434 GIFGFDALLM

-492 LADSFIRPLVIKF
+492 LADSFVKPLVIKF

-546 LFIEVL
+546 LFIAVL

>member
-1 MLKTHENSAR
+1 
-11 KFYEILKFN
+11 
-20 RNLIKKFIK
+20 
-29 YVIKFQKDKILP
+29 
-41 TPKDNAASRNKNLAE
+41 
-56 KIAQNNAEN
+56 
-65 NAKGEAQN
+65 
-73 FTENQ
+73 
-78 TVNNEGGKIEAAAE
+78 
-92 AKATVKNK
+92 
-100 TKAATEKRAKISAE
+100 
-114 NQSGSG
+114 
-120 ANVGVES
+120 
-127 GVKAARANTD
+127 
-137 ADKADAAVLDA
+137 
-148 AEAKTKTAAEN
+148 
-159 QSKNRVKTDKVSSVG
+159 
-174 ASALSDAAEANETFS
+174 
-189 ANASALGDAAA
+189 
-200 SGAAAGMKA
+200 
-209 GLAKASGRAKTN
+209 
-221 KIFFIG
+221 
-227 ATLLMFCCVIYLFS
+227 MFCCVIYLFS

-253 AVATSGLHAKVTKL
+253 AVATSGLHAKVMKL

-276 VLSLFLLCALF
+276 VLSVFLLCALF

-314 SYVQSLNIKLPGPF
+314 SYVQSLDIKLPGPF
-328 EKFDTQFRSFLANL
+328 EKFNAQFRSFLANL

-364 FIVDMVLIIVFCFFA
+364 FIVDMVLIVVFCFFA
-379 YLYGESFKRF
+379 YLYGDSFKRF
-389 FKKILPVEPA
+389 FKKILPVEPS

-434 GIFGFDVLLM
+434 GIFGFDALLM

-492 LADSFIRPLVIKF
+492 LADSFVKPLVIKF

-546 LFIEVL
+546 LFIAVL